1 VDNISRIIK
10 HKLKA
15 GINFRFIF
23 VIILTLVTMSACS
36 QLESAIDS
44 QINGLTLSKYQQ
56 LETGMSYEQAVSVLG
71 SEGVEM
77 SRSEGYGISLVTYQ
91 WSLSMK
97 NITAMFQNNK
107 LTAKGQF
114 GLE

>member
-1 VDNISRIIK
+1 M
-10 HKLKA
+10 
-15 GINFRFIF
+15 
-23 VIILTLVTMSACS
+23 TACS

-44 QINGLTLSKYQQ
+44 QINGLTLAKYQQ

-71 SEGVEM
+71 FEGVEM